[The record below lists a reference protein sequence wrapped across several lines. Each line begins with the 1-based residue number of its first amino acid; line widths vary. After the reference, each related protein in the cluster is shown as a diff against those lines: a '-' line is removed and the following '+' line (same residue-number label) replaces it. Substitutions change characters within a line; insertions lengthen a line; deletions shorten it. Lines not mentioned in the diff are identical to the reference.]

1 MADVQASV
9 TVTRT
14 DKTDIGHREIF
25 VSLDGE
31 RIAILRH
38 GDGVTRDVAPG
49 HHTLKAHNTLFWKTI
64 AFDLEPGEHATFTA
78 INRAGWGT
86 YSVLGWIGAG
96 PLYLT
101 LERAA

>member
-1 MADVQASV
+1 MSGGHAAV
-9 TVTRT
+9 TVSRT
-14 DKTDIGHREIF
+14 EKNDIGHREIF

-31 RIAILRH
+31 RIAILKH
-38 GDGVTRDVAPG
+38 GETVTRDVAPG
-49 HHTLKAHNTLFWKTI
+49 HHTLKAHNTLFFKTLE
-64 AFDLEPGEHATFTA
+64 FDLQPGEAARFVV

>member
-1 MADVQASV
+1 MSGGHTAVSV
-9 TVTRT
+9 SRT
-14 DKTDIGHREIF
+14 EKNDIGHREIF

-31 RIAILRH
+31 RIAILKH
-38 GDGVTRDVAPG
+38 GDAVTRDVAPG
-49 HHTLKAHNTLFWKTI
+49 HHTLKAHNTLFFKTLE
-64 AFDLEPGEHATFTA
+64 FDLQPGEEARFIV

-101 LERAA
+101 FERAA